1 MLAPEEKTAISQ
13 AIQQALVNRIPPH
26 ELTLIR
32 KAIVV
37 ALEKY
42 DELRDERNEN
52 GRDWKN

>member
-1 MLAPEEKTAISQ
+1 MLTSEEKTAISQ
-13 AIQQALVNRIPPH
+13 AIQQVLVNRIPPY

-52 GRDWKN
+52 SRDWKN